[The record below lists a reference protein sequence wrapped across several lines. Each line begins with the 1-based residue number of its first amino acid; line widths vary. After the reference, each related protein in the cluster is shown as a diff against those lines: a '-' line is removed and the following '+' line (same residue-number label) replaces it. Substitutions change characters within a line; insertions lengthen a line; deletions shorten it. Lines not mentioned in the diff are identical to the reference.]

1 MIALSSPLRW
11 KVYLML
17 LIAVILH
24 VDLTRAQTSDVQIT
38 TSQVRIA
45 QDLELIR
52 TAEQNHLSEAQRA
65 DLWKHLALNYHA
77 ASEFPKAEDAYNR
90 ALHMLKTAPSARAEY
105 ASTLDDLAS
114 LYLTYGRLEDAE
126 SAMKQ
131 ALKVRVK
138 LDSPTDRA
146 VSEVHLAD
154 IALVRRQFKKAEV
167 LAQRGLAGMESSSN
181 PPPTGMLSALITLTY
196 ARCSRGRCD
205 EGLMNAKQAVDF
217 ARKNSESES
226 VADGFALETLG
237 FADWKSGAKQDGE
250 KAMLQAL
257 QILRARLAPADP
269 RLAGAMLQYRSYLV
283 EANRPAEAQEIH
295 EEVTRM
301 TRQAGIFC
309 QGCAISVNSL
319 SNTLR

>member
-1 MIALSSPLRW
+1 MIVLSSYLRS
-11 KVYLML
+11 KVYLLL
-17 LIAVILH
+17 LIASLLNVGL
-24 VDLTRAQTSDVQIT
+24 VRAQTSDAQT
-38 TSQVRIA
+38 AWPEARIA

-52 TAEQNHLSEAQRA
+52 TADQNHLSEVQRA
-65 DLWKHLALNYHA
+65 VLWKNLALHYHA

-90 ALHMLKTAPSARAEY
+90 ALHLLKTAPSAQAEY

-114 LYLTYGRLEDAE
+114 LYLTYDRLEDAE

-131 ALKVRVK
+131 ALKVRQK
-138 LDSPTDRA
+138 LGSPAELA
-146 VSEVHLAD
+146 VSKVHLAD
-154 IALVRRQFKKAEV
+154 IALVRHQFKKAEG
-167 LAQRGLAGMESSSN
+167 LAQRALEGMESSPN
-181 PPPTGMLSALITLTY
+181 PPQTAMLSVLITLTY
-196 ARCSRGRCD
+196 ARCSRGHCD

-237 FADWKSGAKQDGE
+237 FAEWKSGARQDGE
-250 KAMLQAL
+250 KAMVQAL
-257 QILRARLAPADP
+257 QILRKNLTPADP

-283 EANRPAEAQEIH
+283 EEHRQAEAQEIN
-295 EEVTRM
+295 EQVTRM
-301 TRQAGIFC
+301 TRQAGLYC

>member
-11 KVYLML
+11 KVYLLL

-65 DLWKHLALNYHA
+65 ALWKALALNYHA
-77 ASEFPKAEDAYNR
+77 VSDFPKAEDAYNK
-90 ALHMLKTAPSARAEY
+90 ALHLLKTAPSYREEY
-105 ASTLDDLAS
+105 ASTFDDLAS
-114 LYLTYGRLEDAE
+114 LYLTYDRLEDAE

-131 ALKVRVK
+131 AFKVREK
-138 LDSPTDRA
+138 LGPA
-146 VSEVHLAD
+146 YVAMSEVHLAD
-154 IALVRRQFKKAEV
+154 IALVRRQFKKAES
-167 LAQRGLAGMESSSN
+167 LAQHGLEGMESSPT
-181 PPPTGMLSALITLTY
+181 PPSTSMLSALITLTY
-196 ARCSRGRCD
+196 ARCSRGHCS
-205 EGLMNAKQAVDF
+205 EGLKNAEQAVDF
-217 ARKNSESES
+217 AYKNSEPES

-237 FADWKSGAKQDGE
+237 FAKWKSGSKQDGE

-257 QILRARLAPADP
+257 QILRTKLAPADP
-269 RLAGAMLQYRSYLV
+269 RLAGAMLQYRAYLV
-283 EANRPAEAQEIH
+283 EANRQAEAQEIH

-301 TRQAGIFC
+301 TRQAGVYC
-309 QGCAISVNSL
+309 QGCAVSVYSL
-319 SNTLR
+319 SNALR

>member
-1 MIALSSPLRW
+1 MIVLSSYLRS
-11 KVYLML
+11 KAYLLL
-17 LIAVILH
+17 LIAFLVN
-24 VDLTRAQTSDVQIT
+24 VDFVRAQTSNVQT
-38 TSQVRIA
+38 ASLQARIA

-52 TAEQNHLSEAQRA
+52 TADQNHLSEAQRA

-90 ALHMLKTAPSARAEY
+90 ALHLLKTAPSARAEY

-114 LYLTYGRLEDAE
+114 LYLTYGRFEDAE
-126 SAMKQ
+126 IAMKQ
-131 ALKVRVK
+131 ALRVRLK
-138 LDSPTDRA
+138 LGSPTDRA

-154 IALVRRQFKKAEV
+154 IALVRHQFKKAEG

-237 FADWKSGAKQDGE
+237 FADWKSGDRQDGE

-257 QILRARLAPADP
+257 QILRTKLAPADP
-269 RLAGAMLQYRSYLV
+269 RLAGAMLQYRAYLL

-301 TRQAGIFC
+301 TRQAGVYC